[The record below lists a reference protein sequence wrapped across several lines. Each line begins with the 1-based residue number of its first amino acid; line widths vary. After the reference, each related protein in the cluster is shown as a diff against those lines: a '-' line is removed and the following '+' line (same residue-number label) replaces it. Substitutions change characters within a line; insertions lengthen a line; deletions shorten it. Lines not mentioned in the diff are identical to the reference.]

1 MRCRTPLAPRA
12 RPIAWILMDVDGV
25 LTDGGITLI
34 GAHRE
39 ARTYDARDGVGLW
52 LARTAGLR
60 TGLISGRVSDAVSRR
75 ASELGID
82 EVHQRSQDKLATYL
96 GILKRRRLRDAQVCF
111 IGDDLLDLPV
121 LLRAGMPVAVA
132 DAHPEVRR
140 RVPFVTRALGG
151 RGAVREVIDA
161 ILKAQGK
168 WDRLLA
174 RFAGGSSRWRAA
186 RTARRRTGP

>member
-1 MRCRTPLAPRA
+1 L
-12 RPIAWILMDVDGV
+12 ILMDVDGV

-34 GAHRE
+34 EGNRE

-52 LARTAGLR
+52 LARAAGLR
-60 TGLISGRVSDAVSRR
+60 TGLISGRVSAAVARR
-75 ASELGID
+75 AAELRID
-82 EVHQRSQDKLATYL
+82 EIHQRSQDKLGTYL
-96 GILKRRRLRDAQVCF
+96 GILKRRRLGDDQVCF

-140 RVPFVTRALGG
+140 RVPFVTGAPGG

-168 WDRLLA
+168 WDGLLA
-174 RFAGGSSRWRAA
+174 RFAGPAAGPEGGRAA
-186 RTARRRTGP
+186 RRRARP